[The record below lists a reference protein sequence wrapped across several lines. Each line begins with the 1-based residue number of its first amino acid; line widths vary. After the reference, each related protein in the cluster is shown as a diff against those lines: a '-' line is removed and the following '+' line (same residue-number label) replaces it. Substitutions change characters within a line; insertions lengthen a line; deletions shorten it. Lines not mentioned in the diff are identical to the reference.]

1 MNYEKII
8 LEMLERIKNLEEKV
22 DMLEDFKNELEDKDY
37 DEVTEITSETG
48 TKVSGRKLSLIEI
61 MKILHEK
68 YGLNVRKGNRSEGG
82 GIVISKN
89 GKSYNIK
96 VSFSRSY
103 FDDAKEEVICCG
115 WHTLF
120 EKEINNT
127 NFPFFIFVIADA
139 ENKFHYFIFTREEII
154 KEFDYKVHD
163 ANKKLHFYF
172 TVRKDGSPVELRE
185 TEKDMS
191 THYSAWDKFKNL

>member
-8 LEMLERIKNLEEKV
+8 LEMLERIKDLEEKV
-22 DMLEDFKNELEDKDY
+22 GMLEDFKVELEEKEDDV
-37 DEVTEITSETG
+37 VTEITSGSE
-48 TKVSGRKLSLIEI
+48 KKESGRKLSRIEI
-61 MKILHEK
+61 MKILREK
-68 YGLNVRKGNRSEGG
+68 YGFEVRQGNRSEGS

-89 GKSYNIK
+89 GKSLNIK

-103 FDDAKEEVICCG
+103 FEYAKEECIICG

-120 EKEINNT
+120 EKEVNNPEL
-127 NFPFFIFVIADA
+127 PFFIFVVADA

-154 KEFDYKVHD
+154 KEFSYKKYD

-172 TVRKDGSPVELRE
+172 TIKKDGRPVDLRE
-185 TEKDMS
+185 GEEDMS
-191 THYSAWDKFKNL
+191 SHYNNWDKFKAI